1 MMNPRRIATSLFV
14 AVALAA
20 IPQVALA
27 ATTYNDT
34 IVGREFFA
42 TTTVGG
48 FAGTATGDLPGSWL
62 AIVEHTPLS
71 TTATITGG
79 DFALATEFSGQ
90 PATIIGTFSGG
101 TVTQTGGLTGC
112 QNQTYAV
119 HGTLENVGPNGDG
132 TGTGT
137 FDAVLTHLRTT
148 FLGRCVTYG
157 ARVTGTVSLTF

>member
-1 MMNPRRIATSLFV
+1 MNIRRITLSWLLAL
-14 AVALAA
+14 ALAA
-20 IPQVALA
+20 IPHLALA
-27 ATTYNDT
+27 GTTYSDA

-79 DFALATEFSGQ
+79 DFALATEFGGQ
-90 PATIIGTFSGG
+90 PATITGTFSGG
-101 TVTQTGGLTGC
+101 TVTQTGGFAGC
-112 QNQTYAV
+112 QDQTYVV
-119 HGTLENVGPNGDG
+119 HGTLQNVGVEGG
-132 TGTGT
+132 TGSGT
-137 FDAVLTHLRTT
+137 FDAVLTHLRTS
-148 FLGRCVTYG
+148 FFGRCVTYG